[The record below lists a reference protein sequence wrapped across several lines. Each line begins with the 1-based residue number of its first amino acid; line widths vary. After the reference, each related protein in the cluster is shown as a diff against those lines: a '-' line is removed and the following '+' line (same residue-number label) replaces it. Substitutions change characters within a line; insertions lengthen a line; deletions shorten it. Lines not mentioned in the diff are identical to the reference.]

1 MGNKQSSNQIYKQ
14 QQQQQ
19 QQQTK
24 NHKISEE
31 FIEKIRNMETFSKEE
46 IQTMNQLSEE
56 YRFNIL
62 LTYNEMIDY
71 VNHFMSYD
79 A

>member
-1 MGNKQSSNQIYKQ
+1 MGNKQSSNQIYE
-14 QQQQQ
+14 QQ